1 MKWIKYLAL
10 TAIVFC
16 SETLFAYSK
25 SEPLRIGVSEITA
38 LLATPDKPPGAYNK
52 VLKEFSD
59 LDLYF
64 ASPARVD
71 LLFEKQDVDCLF
83 PASTATI
90 PNPDSFIS
98 SKPINITKAY
108 IFSLTT
114 YQSIQE
120 FEGKRLAI
128 RRGLSI
134 GNIRKKFNAQYINID
149 SDTALIKFLHKNRTD
164 GIIAYI
170 ADINSAYK
178 ALELPLDYYNQE
190 NPIHASLD
198 AFVCHKTEINDKK
211 MKEINK
217 KIKELSSSGKLS
229 SLLKSVK

>member
-1 MKWIKYLAL
+1 M
-10 TAIVFC
+10 
-16 SETLFAYSK
+16 
-25 SEPLRIGVSEITA
+25 
-38 LLATPDKPPGAYNK
+38 
-52 VLKEFSD
+52 
-59 LDLYF
+59 
-64 ASPARVD
+64 
-71 LLFEKQDVDCLF
+71 F